1 MSSGG
6 ALLNRLSL
14 RVKLTVGYALIFSV
28 CVLAGALGVY
38 LAARGTLLQSL
49 DTTLRQ
55 TASVAQASLEPG
67 VAAGFAPELQPTR
80 DLSVELLT
88 ASGTRLGLLG
98 TDGPGPN
105 LPLVPGL
112 TTVAGH
118 RVLTVLVGGGRL
130 LRVSR
135 PSDTLTEV
143 NETLGRIL
151 LLGSLLM
158 IGVACAAG
166 YFLADRALRPVDE
179 VARTARR
186 IARSGQYLERVTQT
200 PGRDE
205 MALLTE
211 TVNLMLDRLSGTID
225 REKEFAR
232 IAAHELRTPLTAIK
246 GRLDLALERPRD
258 NETYLKTLSVM
269 QGRVNA
275 LVKLSEGLLELA
287 RSDAPLK
294 LTATELGAAALS
306 AAESQRDAFLAA
318 GKRLELDVE
327 ESWVQAELP
336 GLQQLVQNLL
346 ENALKYGGPVVQV
359 QVKAGTLAIHDSGSG
374 PEQAEWERLL
384 RPFERGQRL
393 QVPGQGQPLQSVPG
407 SGLGLALVSALA
419 ARWGVQVVPSWSDTG
434 FAVRLIWS
442 GQVSDRAAGSI
453 RAL

>member
-1 MSSGG
+1 MNRLFTASSFTDSSR
-6 ALLNRLSL
+6 AALNRARAALNRVSL

-28 CVLAGALGVY
+28 CVLLGALGVY
-38 LAARGTLLQSL
+38 LAARNTLLQSL

-67 VAAGFAPELQPTR
+67 GGAGFAPELQPTR
-80 DLSVELLT
+80 DLTIELLT

-98 TDGPGPN
+98 AEEHEPN

-112 TTVAGH
+112 TTVADR
-118 RVLTVLVGGGRL
+118 RVLTVAISGDRL

-179 VARTARR
+179 VARTAGR
-186 IARSGQYLERVTQT
+186 IARSGQYLERVTPA

-205 MALLTE
+205 MATLTE
-211 TVNLMLDRLSGTID
+211 TVNLMLDRLSVTID

-275 LVKLSEGLLELA
+275 LVRLSEGLLELA
-287 RSDAPLK
+287 RSDAPLN
-294 LTATELGAAALS
+294 LTAIELGAAALS
-306 AAESQRDAFLAA
+306 AAESQRDAFLTA

-336 GLQQLVQNLL
+336 GLQQLVHNLL

-359 QVKAGTLAIHDSGSG
+359 QVKSGTLAIRDSGRG
-374 PEQAEWERLL
+374 PEQADWERLL
-384 RPFERGQRL
+384 RPFERGKA
-393 QVPGQGQPLQSVPG
+393 LQSVAG

-419 ARWGVQVVPSWSDTG
+419 ARWGAEVAPSWSATG
-434 FAVRLIWS
+434 FTVRLSWNS
-442 GQVSDRAAGSI
+442 G
-453 RAL
+453 